1 MGKDK
6 LNFHDDLAEDN
17 AYDLSKAKTS
27 VVKIVHDPFKV
38 VSDGDVE
45 ALLDLIQDPEK
56 PLNVCKTRWSGVSL
70 LHRAASQGWTDCCA
84 VLIEHGAKLNEKSIW
99 GWYTPLHMALG
110 NGWEETAKYLVELGA
125 NIHARNK
132 DREDCCDYAIRK
144 GYKHLGQEFRPIME
158 RMETQRLLKQRK
170 ERAEENRRRAEA
182 AMASA
187 DEDGSSVEGGSIDS
201 SIEAASLIP
210 STEDGSVGSST
221 SSKKKGG
228 FGGLL

>member
-1 MGKDK
+1 MGKNDT
-6 LNFHDDLAEDN
+6 LSFHDDLAEDN

-27 VVKIVHDPFKV
+27 VIKIVHDPFKV

-45 ALLDLIQDPEK
+45 VLLDLIQHPEN
-56 PLNVCKTRWSGVSL
+56 PLNVCKTRWSGMSL

-110 NGWEETAKYLVELGA
+110 NGWEDTAKFLVEVGA
-125 NIHARNK
+125 DIHARNK

-170 ERAEENRRRAEA
+170 MRAEENRLRAEA

-187 DEDGSSVEGGSIDS
+187 SEDGSVET

-210 STEDGSVGSST
+210 SSEEASIDSNQST
-221 SSKKKGG
+221 KKKKG
-228 FGGLL
+228 FGGLF